1 MPRLMHRTFV
11 IVASWLLSASAMSD
25 ALVFEWRAPEIQK
38 PVTKISARIAAAD
51 EMLQRIIG
59 VQQSKSLVC
68 YALVGREDLLQIQ
81 ETKPGV
87 WLVTCPDT
95 DAVLDAVAAM
105 KRLHA
110 EYGPPRILVEA
121 IRPGHPID
129 REIAS
134 EIAGRLKNDGL
145 QLVDGR
151 ANRDEQRKQ
160 SDQAVQRG
168 LSKQDG
174 LTSLDQARN
183 EFDFI
188 IRITGSQES
197 SSETVYQIPMH
208 RCTYTVSPCLIRRAN
223 QSPIVTFSKI
233 GQAQERDIERAE
245 QKARASAIDEVNP
258 ALTAAIAAEW
268 LAMGLGRTE
277 TILEIDGDIA
287 LATDEVAQRLHLES
301 AQFLEK
307 RNGLAQI
314 VRVPKLNK
322 DFSASAIGTIEFQRP
337 GYIRIVQS
345 GALVTRWIIAGA
357 IGVVLL
363 VAGVLWIA
371 RSRRG
376 SREFDMKANGG
387 K

>member
-1 MPRLMHRTFV
+1 MPRLMHSTFV
-11 IVASWLLSASAMSD
+11 IVASWLLSVSAMSD

-51 EMLQRIIG
+51 EVLQRIVG
-59 VQQSKSLVC
+59 GQQSKSLVC
-68 YALVGREDLLQIQ
+68 YALAGREDLLQIQ

-95 DAVLDAVAAM
+95 DGVLDAVAAM

-134 EIAGRLKNDGL
+134 EIAGQLKNDGL

-322 DFSASAIGTIEFQRP
+322 DFSASEIGTIEFQRP

-345 GALVTRWIIAGA
+345 GALVTQWIIAAA

-363 VAGVLWIA
+363 AAGALWIA

-376 SREFDMKANGG
+376 SRDVSGG
-387 K
+387 ISR

>member
-1 MPRLMHRTFV
+1 
-11 IVASWLLSASAMSD
+11 
-25 ALVFEWRAPEIQK
+25 
-38 PVTKISARIAAAD
+38 
-51 EMLQRIIG
+51 
-59 VQQSKSLVC
+59 
-68 YALVGREDLLQIQ
+68 
-81 ETKPGV
+81 
-87 WLVTCPDT
+87 
-95 DAVLDAVAAM
+95 
-105 KRLHA
+105 
-110 EYGPPRILVEA
+110 
-121 IRPGHPID
+121 
-129 REIAS
+129 
-134 EIAGRLKNDGL
+134 
-145 QLVDGR
+145 
-151 ANRDEQRKQ
+151 
-160 SDQAVQRG
+160 
-168 LSKQDG
+168 
-174 LTSLDQARN
+174 
-183 EFDFI
+183 
-188 IRITGSQES
+188 
-197 SSETVYQIPMH
+197 MH
-208 RCTYTVSPCLIRRAN
+208 RCTYTVSPSLIRRAN

-268 LAMGLGRTE
+268 LAMGLGQTE

-345 GALVTRWIIAGA
+345 GALVTQWIIAAA

-363 VAGVLWIA
+363 AAVALWIA

-376 SREFDMKANGG
+376 SREFDMKVNGG